1 MSTPTCIKKT
11 VKIDPRMLDV
21 NRLDATVRC
30 RIADAVPSG
39 LPAGSVPTGA
49 RVAISTVEGWSTQA
63 LKVRKFVGAHRV
75 DFDSAVTI
83 AAGTDGVTELPAD
96 ELAGADELVVGAD
109 AVEAAALVLVGFE
122 LDFPAPERAAV
133 SAAAFG

>member
-63 LKVRKFVGAHRV
+63 ASSWARTAWTSIR
-75 DFDSAVTI
+75 
-83 AAGTDGVTELPAD
+83 P
-96 ELAGADELVVGAD
+96 
-109 AVEAAALVLVGFE
+109 
-122 LDFPAPERAAV
+122 
-133 SAAAFG
+133 

>member
-1 MSTPTCIKKT
+1 M
-11 VKIDPRMLDV
+11 
-21 NRLDATVRC
+21 
-30 RIADAVPSG
+30 
-39 LPAGSVPTGA
+39 
-49 RVAISTVEGWSTQA
+49 
-63 LKVRKFVGAHRV
+63 GAHRV